1 MRLAY
6 ADRETWL
13 GDPEFV
19 SVPISGL
26 IDRDYLKQR
35 SALISMGRALNDYRP
50 GTPPGAAKRTA
61 ALPQPESGTSHF
73 VAVDRNGDIDRKS
86 TRLNSSHYCA
96 SRMPSS
102 ACTNTP
108 TSP

>member
-50 GTPPGAAKRTA
+50 GTPPGAEKRTA
-61 ALPQPESGTSHF
+61 ALPQPESGTSHRSEEHTSELPSLMRISY
-73 VAVDRNGDIDRKS
+73 AVFCLKKKN
-86 TRLNSSHYCA
+86 RLQQLSN
-96 SRMPSS
+96 RR
-102 ACTNTP
+102 T
-108 TSP
+108 